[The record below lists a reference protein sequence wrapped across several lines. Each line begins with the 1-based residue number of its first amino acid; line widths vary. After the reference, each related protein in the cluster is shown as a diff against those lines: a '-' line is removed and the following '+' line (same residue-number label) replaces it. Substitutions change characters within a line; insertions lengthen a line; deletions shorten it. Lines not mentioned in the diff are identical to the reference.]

1 MFQFCADQY
10 ECLEIFAKT
19 QKGEKGSVSVR
30 MLPDG
35 EFLTS
40 RRENTMPLGS
50 SSTCGRVPV
59 MR

>member
-30 MLPDG
+30 KLPDG
-35 EFLTS
+35 
-40 RRENTMPLGS
+40 
-50 SSTCGRVPV
+50 
-59 MR
+59 

>member
-19 QKGEKGSVSVR
+19 QKGEREASVLESCRMGSF
-30 MLPDG
+30 LP
-35 EFLTS
+35 S

-50 SSTCGRVPV
+50 SSTCGKVPV
-59 MR
+59 MM

>member
-35 EFLTS
+35 EFLTQPAGKIPC
-40 RRENTMPLGS
+40 RLAQVRPAAGCLL
-50 SSTCGRVPV
+50 
-59 MR
+59 

>member
-35 EFLTS
+35 EFLTQ
-40 RRENTMPLGS
+40 PAG
-50 SSTCGRVPV
+50 
-59 MR
+59 

>member
-30 MLPDG
+30 KLPDG
-35 EFLTS
+35 EFLTQ
-40 RRENTMPLGS
+40 PAGKYHAACL
-50 SSTCGRVPV
+50 
-59 MR
+59 